1 MEKTITRK
9 EKTRTNQR
17 FEEEKES
24 RLLMQ
29 YHRFLRIE
37 DKNWD
42 LLRDKLID
50 MSQKYGSRQAV
61 QLCPVCL
68 SLFLSNSLK
77 RHSQISI
84 GSLFLR
90 FDPAEHTSEEV
101 AKIFQEHGRIRTRKN
116 GEILVGFPSFN
127 QVCIPDHSSLEG
139 SIIQYKPDHKREE
152 TSREITRPKLTERM
166 QKRSPKRTERGEI
179 GKKQSKN
186 GGKNIL
192 WVPSFKGGIPALP
205 FRAPAYLEATP
216 IKSSKGS
223 EAKE

>member
-1 MEKTITRK
+1 MEKSITKK
-9 EKTRTNQR
+9 ESTRRNSR

-29 YHRFLRIE
+29 YHRFLSVE
-37 DKNWD
+37 DKNWG
-42 LLRDKLID
+42 LLRDKLIY

-90 FDPAEHTSEEV
+90 FNPEEHTSKELAE
-101 AKIFQEHGRIRTRKN
+101 IFQKHGRIKTKKN
-116 GEILVGFPSFN
+116 GGILVGFPSFN

-139 SIIQYKPDHKREE
+139 STIQYKSNDKREE
-152 TSREITRPKLTERM
+152 TSREIAEPKVVKSI
-166 QKRSPKRTERGEI
+166 QKRPPERTQTGEI
-179 GKKQSKN
+179 GKKQSNNGEKN
-186 GGKNIL
+186 ML
-192 WVPSFKGGIPALP
+192 WMPSFKGEIPSLP
-205 FRAPAYLEATP
+205 FRPPAYREVSP
-216 IKSSKGS
+216 IKSNKGS
-223 EAKE
+223 ERKQ